1 MSLTMGDLA
10 LLVAALGLSMV
21 VGAGL
26 LQALFVMPEYFS
38 DPPSSLRRFQND
50 KSFRFWL
57 PLHAVIVVALGL
69 ALILE
74 WDTRR
79 QTPVLWSV
87 ISYAACWAATFAFFI
102 PGVVAFNKV
111 DVDGPPDPE
120 LAARGA
126 SWMRLSW
133 SRHALMAASAV
144 LALLALTVRR

>member
-1 MSLTMGDLA
+1 MNLTNGDIA
-10 LLVAALGLSMV
+10 LVVASLGLSMV

-57 PLHAVIVVALGL
+57 PLHALILVALTF

-74 WDTRR
+74 WDTGR
-79 QTPVLWSV
+79 QTPLLWAA
-87 ISYAACWAATFAFFI
+87 ICYAACWAATFALFI
-102 PGVVAFNKV
+102 PGVVAFNRV

-120 LAARGA
+120 LAAKGA
-126 SWMRLSW
+126 RWLRLSW
-133 SRHALMAASAV
+133 SRHALMVASAV
-144 LALLALTVRR
+144 LALLAVTQ